1 MISLNIRY
9 FYKDREI
16 RMDKVNMRWG
26 ISLVSKFVLCLKV
39 MKRSENENENAG
51 KDNDIILNICLYL
64 HMIVLYKI

>member
-9 FYKDREI
+9 FYKDRDI
-16 RMDKVNMRWG
+16 RMDKVNMGWG

-39 MKRSENENENAG
+39 MKRSQNENENAG